1 MTDSKTIHELN
12 KVEDKEYLLRNTNT
26 LFDKI
31 FNIFDDVSKKCLI
44 VGDDDTYS
52 AISLATSLTY
62 LFKKRCNDFCEPMD
76 EIDLL
81 NIEVMCKDILS
92 KRIELSRMEM
102 KNGQNDKNFGFWI

>member
-1 MTDSKTIHELN
+1 MSDSKTIHELN

-31 FNIFDDVSKKCLI
+31 FNIFDDVSKKCLT

-81 NIEVMCKDILS
+81 NIEAMCKDILS
-92 KRIELSRMEM
+92 KRIELNRMEM